1 MSDRA
6 ATEIKFNELLES
18 YREEVLPHIVG
29 DWNDIHEEDQKV
41 ISRLNDF
48 ICGLHSLVHIAE
60 MANKSLLEVEHTH
73 FDGEVPILSKSFHKK
88 IRIWSTAID

>member
-48 ICGLHSLVHIAE
+48 IC
-60 MANKSLLEVEHTH
+60 
-73 FDGEVPILSKSFHKK
+73 
-88 IRIWSTAID
+88 